1 MAIRSSIHRWLV
13 EPAMLIQ
20 PSCWIAP
27 TAIGRFLSDVPLL
40 SIQQFG
46 KRCKLDRFGESPS
59 SGLPADLVGPTLV
72 PISKSVRLPPLGG
85 PMGGFLMNDE

>member
-1 MAIRSSIHRWLV
+1 MTIRSSIRSWLI

-20 PSCWIAP
+20 PSCWVAP

-46 KRCKLDRFGESPS
+46 KRCKLDRFGESPN
-59 SGLPADLVGPTLV
+59 SGLLADLVGPTLV
-72 PISKSVRLPPLGG
+72 PISKSIRLAPQGG
-85 PMGGFLMNDE
+85 PMGGFFLG